1 MVIIPLSGK
10 VSWKN
15 PPFITIAVIVLNC
28 FIYFVFQSQDGRIQ
42 NEAYEFY
49 FSSGLARMEVTEY
62 ITHESLA
69 KKDPRLVN
77 QDGKVRLDDQI
88 LFEYWMK
95 MSRDDR
101 FAYDLE
107 NERIITP
114 SDQRYPQWKE
124 WRTTF
129 RTQLSK
135 AVSDRYGFKPA
146 DWTFLTAFT
155 CLFLHG
161 SFEHLLGNMIF
172 LWLVGCVLEMG
183 CGRVIYLVMYLIG
196 GLCASFM
203 FALIYPYNTGPLIG
217 ASGAIASLIG
227 AYMVL
232 YGLRK
237 IKVLY
242 SLGFYFNTAMVPAI
256 VILPIWIVNEIFQNY
271 FNTFSSVAYMAH
283 VGGLIGGSIMGFIN
297 LALVK
302 KVDTKVFDEDPREK
316 IPGLLEEAMQA
327 MERLNSITARARLKQ
342 ILAIDPR
349 YPGIINHLYNVEK
362 LHPTEAAYD
371 EAANRLLEQLLK
383 EKARASEILRVY
395 KEYLSLSPRPKIGMD
410 LLFRICSAFLSGGE
424 MEEGEKII
432 GMVMKK
438 NPEAKQL
445 PRLILY
451 LARTYL
457 KRGEK
462 DKALQTISQI
472 TETFPSSHEA
482 DIARGLLQDIHLRRE
497 SLEPL

>member
-15 PPFITIAVIVLNC
+15 PPFITIAVIVINC

-49 FSSGLARMEVTEY
+49 FASGLAKMEVTEY
-62 ITHESLA
+62 ITHEGLE
-69 KKDPRLVN
+69 KKDARLVRM
-77 QDGKVRLDDQI
+77 DGKINLDDRS
-88 LFEYWMK
+88 LMEYWMM

-101 FAYDLE
+101 FTYDLE
-107 NERIITP
+107 HERIITP
-114 SDQRYPQWKE
+114 SDRRYPQWKE
-124 WRTTF
+124 WRDKFKKQLGESVSERFGF
-129 RTQLSK
+129 R
-135 AVSDRYGFKPA
+135 PA
-146 DWTFLTAFT
+146 EWTVLTAFT
-155 CLFLHG
+155 CMFLHG
-161 SFEHLLGNMIF
+161 SFEHILGNMIF

-183 CGRVIYLVMYLIG
+183 CGRVAYLIVYLVG

-203 FALIYPYNTGPLIG
+203 FALINPHGMQPLVG

-256 VILPIWIVNEIFQNY
+256 VILPVWIGNEIFQY
-271 FNTFSSVAYMAH
+271 FFNTFSSVAYMAH
-283 VGGLIGGSIMGFIN
+283 VGGLIGGSAMGFVN

-327 MERLNSITARARLKQ
+327 MERLNAITARARLKQ
-342 ILAIDPR
+342 ILAIDPK
-349 YPGIINHLYNVEK
+349 YSGIISHLYNVEK
-362 LHPTEAAYD
+362 LHPAEPAYD
-371 EAANRLLEQLLK
+371 EAANRLLEHLLK
-383 EKARASEILRVY
+383 EKARASEILKVY
-395 KEYLSLSPRPKIGMD
+395 REYLSLSARPKICMD
-410 LLFRICSAFLSGGE
+410 LLFRICTAFLSSGE

-432 GMVMKK
+432 NMVLKK
-438 NPEAKQL
+438 NPEARQL
-445 PRLILY
+445 PRMLLF
-451 LARTYL
+451 LARTCL
-457 KRGEK
+457 KQGDK
-462 DKALQTISQI
+462 DKALRTIRQI
-472 TETFPSSHEA
+472 NETFPASHEA
-482 DIARGLLQDIHLRRE
+482 EIAKGLLQDIHLRRE
-497 SLEPL
+497 IA